1 MRMVHSFPQEEGP
14 LLTLSGGSGEQRE
27 RGAWVGDG
35 VGCDVLTS
43 VTS

>member
-14 LLTLSGGSGEQRE
+14 LLMLSGGSGEQRNE
-27 RGAWVGDG
+27 GLGWGMGWA
-35 VGCDVLTS
+35 